1 MFGIVG
7 TDTRDVLRRLA
18 EGDEGAL
25 DELYPLVYDDLR
37 RVARGHLARERADHT
52 LDTTALVHESY
63 LRLVG
68 SASIHADGRAHFLS
82 IAARAMRRIL
92 VDHARKKGAG
102 KRGGGVIPEPL
113 TSAMAVAVQRSP
125 ELLALDEALR
135 RLERLAP
142 RQSKVV
148 ECRAFGGMTVEETAG
163 ILEVSPA
170 TVKRDWTLARAWLNR
185 QLRSG

>member
-1 MFGIVG
+1 MG
-7 TDTRDVLRRLA
+7 TDTRDVIRRLA
-18 EGDEGAL
+18 DGDEGAL

-37 RVARGHLARERADHT
+37 RVARGHLARERSGHT

-68 SASIHADGRAHFLS
+68 STSIDADSRAHFLS

-92 VDHARKKGAG
+92 LDHARRKGAR
-102 KRGGGVIPEPL
+102 KRGGGMIPVPL
-113 TSAMAVAVQRSP
+113 TPASAVAVQRSP
-125 ELLALDEALR
+125 ELLALDEALE
-135 RLERLAP
+135 RLEQLDA

-148 ECRAFGGMTVEETAG
+148 ECRVFGGMTVEETAK
-163 ILEVSPA
+163 ILDVSPA

-185 QLRSG
+185 QMRPA